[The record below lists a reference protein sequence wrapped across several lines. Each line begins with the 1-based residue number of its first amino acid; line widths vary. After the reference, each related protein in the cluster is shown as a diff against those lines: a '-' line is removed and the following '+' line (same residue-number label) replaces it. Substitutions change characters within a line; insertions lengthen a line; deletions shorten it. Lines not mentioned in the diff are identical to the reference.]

1 MNLLEVKLRKAVSI
15 LMFFLWVITGITGFL
30 LLIGPILA
38 FHGIYV
44 PGILSTTLH
53 TYISFA
59 FFGLSVIHLAL
70 NWNAFKSYFKRVKR
84 NIQEVQKEVKR

>member
-1 MNLLEVKLRKAVSI
+1 MLEVKLRRGISVV
-15 LMFFLWVITGITGFL
+15 MFFLWLITGITGFL
-30 LLIGPILA
+30 LLIGPLLA

-59 FFGLSVIHLAL
+59 FFGISVVHLAL
-70 NWNAFKSYFKRVKR
+70 NWNAFKSYFKLERRKEERGGEKR
-84 NIQEVQKEVKR
+84 